1 MKIPDSVRI
10 SGAEYKVE
18 TVENL
23 RDASRQ
29 LGGRI
34 DFSDCKIYL
43 SSTDCQSHEFRC
55 IVLWHEILHGIIEDR
70 GLELEE
76 ELEEKLC
83 EALSRGIYQLL
94 QDNAGRLFDLLP
106 SGEMRFERKLLGK
119 WTGGAEDDDER
130 QSER

>member
-1 MKIPDSVRI
+1 MKIPDKIRI
-10 SGAEYKVE
+10 SGVEYDVE
-18 TVENL
+18 LSPNL
-23 RDASRQ
+23 RDSSR
-29 LGGRI
+29 LLCGRI
-34 DFSDCKIYL
+34 DYDSCKIHL
-43 SSTDCQSHEFRC
+43 STTDCQNHQYRC

-94 QDNAGRLFDLLP
+94 QDNGGRLFDLIP
-106 SGEMRFERKLLGK
+106 AQDMRLDRKLLGK
-119 WTGGAEDDDER
+119 WTGGVKDDDER

>member
-1 MKIPDSVRI
+1 MKIPDKIRI
-10 SGAEYKVE
+10 SGVEYDVE
-18 TVENL
+18 LSPNL
-23 RDASRQ
+23 RDSSR
-29 LGGRI
+29 LLCGRI
-34 DFSDCKIYL
+34 DYDSCKIHL
-43 SSTDCQSHEFRC
+43 STTDCQNHQYRC

-76 ELEEKLC
+76 ELEEKVC

-94 QDNAGRLFDLLP
+94 QDNGGRLFDLLP